1 MVPMVSFLASK
12 YIQFTSDVIMT
23 SSWYFTWA
31 FRLIGFGRVSRDRL
45 VECWVWLR
53 LFWLVDSGSIQNGW
67 FVIGWV
73 WLAEVRFFEVRIGLN
88 YVIFIFCVGVWYVFV
103 RFKTTNLKKKIVSQK
118 NRTWSGTRSN
128 EFHEFSS
135 KCTGQRK
142 SGIAATA
149 IYSKRSIWPSFDEL
163 GLLWAQIIRFEL
175 TVVLMVSWLLFLYHW
190 ILNADW
196 MLIWNFFRAIY
207 FFDWYW
213 LFCIRAH
220 RLLYVHGF
228 SCCALNMSCWYH
240 VTWWYHVDSIRL
252 HFFTSCTRMYFS
264 LSVPSHVL
272 IIIVNNST
280 MIIINKAHQINT
292 ATPAILLSKQL
303 RAAF

>member
-1 MVPMVSFLASK
+1 MVSFLASK

-88 YVIFIFCVGVWYVFV
+88 YVIVIFCVSKCYIFV
-103 RFKTTNLKKKIVSQK
+103 RFQTTNLKKEIVSQK

-135 KCTGQRK
+135 KWTGQRK
-142 SGIAATA
+142 SGITATA
-149 IYSKRSIWPSFDEL
+149 IYSKRSIWPSSMKLGFISSNNPFWTNRGFDGEL
-163 GLLWAQIIRFEL
+163 VAFSVSLNTECWLDADVKFFSCDLFFWLIL
-175 TVVLMVSWLLFLYHW
+175 VVLYKGTSTFVCTWFFVLRPKYEFLISCHAIVSRGLNSVTFYH
-190 ILNADW
+190 
-196 MLIWNFFRAIY
+196 F
-207 FFDWYW
+207 
-213 LFCIRAH
+213 
-220 RLLYVHGF
+220 
-228 SCCALNMSCWYH
+228 
-240 VTWWYHVDSIRL
+240 
-252 HFFTSCTRMYFS
+252 MY
-264 LSVPSHVL
+264 
-272 IIIVNNST
+272 
-280 MIIINKAHQINT
+280 
-292 ATPAILLSKQL
+292 
-303 RAAF
+303 

>member
-1 MVPMVSFLASK
+1 MNIHGSHGEVSHFK
-12 YIQFTSDVIMT
+12 IHTVYKWRHYDVIT
-23 SSWYFTWA
+23 FFFTWA

-88 YVIFIFCVGVWYVFV
+88 YVIILRRRSQIFVKFV
-103 RFKTTNLKKKIVSQK
+103 TFNLKKEIASQK
-118 NRTWSGTRSN
+118 IERDLEHARMNFMNFHQSEPDN
-128 EFHEFSS
+128 ENQELP
-135 KCTGQRK
+135 QRQF
-142 SGIAATA
+142 TVNLQF
-149 IYSKRSIWPSFDEL
+149 WPIFNEI
-163 GLLWAQIIRFEL
+163 GLKLDRRIKKL

-196 MLIWNFFRAIY
+196 MLMWNFFRAIY

-220 RLLYVHGF
+220 RLLYVHDF
-228 SCCALNMSCWYH
+228 SCCALNM
-240 VTWWYHVDSIRL
+240 R
-252 HFFTSCTRMYFS
+252 F
-264 LSVPSHVL
+264 
-272 IIIVNNST
+272 
-280 MIIINKAHQINT
+280 
-292 ATPAILLSKQL
+292 
-303 RAAF
+303 